1 MNSVLVLSVNPN
13 PQYYKLVGSS
23 YQLKITRPK
32 SIKEKQMLLHLYE
45 KSHGLMRTILFL
57 PPSQFSQQL

>member
-23 YQLKITRPK
+23 FQLKITSTK
-32 SIKEKQMLLHLYE
+32 IYK
-45 KSHGLMRTILFL
+45 TITNVVGFV
-57 PPSQFSQQL
+57 